1 MISVENLT
9 KRYGDRTAVSDV
21 SFSVRKGEIIG
32 FLGPNGAGKS
42 TTMRMITG
50 YLAPSSGRVSVGGFD
65 MERDPLKAKALI
77 GYLPEV
83 VPLYPEMSVFDYLKF
98 VAALKGI
105 PGKEHRARIDAIVE
119 RCWLTQYRNRLIS
132 HLSKGYRQ
140 RVGLAQALIHNPPVL
155 ILDEPTSGLDPK
167 QIIETRDLIRNLKGD
182 HTVIL
187 STHILP
193 EVQNVCSRV
202 MIINQGKVV
211 AEDSPD
217 RLEASLRGTQT
228 VRLEVAGASKDQVT
242 AVISA
247 VQGVNSVR
255 ANDKG
260 PEFPGQ
266 LNVEVDTKPEEEV
279 RAAVAAAVVSSGFKL
294 YELRAARLSLEEI
307 FLKLT
312 TEDSAAPQP
321 AKETANV

>member
-9 KRYGDRTAVSDV
+9 KRYGDRPAVNDV
-21 SFSVRKGEIIG
+21 TFAVKKGEILG

-50 YLAPSSGRVSVGGFD
+50 YLSPTSGRVTVGGFD
-65 MERDPLKAKALI
+65 MSQDPLKAKALI

-83 VPLYPEMSVFDYLKF
+83 VPLYPEMSVRDYLQF

-105 PGKEHRARIDAIVE
+105 PSKDQKARIDAMIE
-119 RCWLTQYRNRLIS
+119 RCWLTQYRDRLLS

-155 ILDEPTSGLDPK
+155 VMDEPTSGLDPK
-167 QIIETRDLIRNLKGD
+167 QIIETRDLIKNLAGE

-193 EVQNVCSRV
+193 EVQNVCHRV
-202 MIINQGKVV
+202 MIINGGKVV
-211 AEDSPD
+211 AEDSPE

-228 VRLEVAGASKDQVT
+228 IRMELAGPLDRLQGLLNAIDGINGARIDAKGAEFPDVLIAEIDARPDDELR
-242 AVISA
+242 AVIASA
-247 VQGVNSVR
+247 VI
-255 ANDKG
+255 AN
-260 PEFPGQ
+260 
-266 LNVEVDTKPEEEV
+266 
-279 RAAVAAAVVSSGFKL
+279 GFKL
-294 YELRAARLSLEEI
+294 YEMHAARLSLEEI

-312 TEDSAAPQP
+312 TEDVAATAPA
-321 AKETANV
+321 AKEVANV

>member
-9 KRYGDRTAVSDV
+9 KRYGDRTAVTDV
-21 SFSVRKGEIIG
+21 SFTVKKGEILG

-50 YLAPSSGRVSVGGFD
+50 YLSPSSGRVTVGGFD
-65 MERDPLKAKALI
+65 MDKDPLKAKALI

-83 VPLYPEMSVFDYLKF
+83 VPVYPEMTVRDYLKF
-98 VAALKGI
+98 VAALKGV
-105 PGKEHRARIDAIVE
+105 PANEQKGRIDAIVE
-119 RCWLTQYRNRLIS
+119 RCWLTQYRDRLIA

-155 ILDEPTSGLDPK
+155 IMDEPTSGLDPK
-167 QIIETRDLIRNLKGD
+167 QIIETRELIRNLAGD

-202 MIINQGKVV
+202 LIINQGRVV
-211 AEDSPD
+211 AEDAPE
-217 RLEASLRGTQT
+217 RLEASLRGSQSI
-228 VRLEVAGASKDQVT
+228 RLEVAGPEPAL
-242 AVISA
+242 SA
-247 VQGVNSVR
+247 TLGQVQGVTSVR
-255 ANDKG
+255 IQPKG
-260 PEFPGQ
+260 PEFPGILQ
-266 LNVEVDTKPEEEV
+266 VDVDAKPEDEV
-279 RAAVAAAVVSSGFKL
+279 RAAVAAAIIGNGFKL
-294 YELRAARLSLEEI
+294 YEMHAARLSLEEI

-312 TEDSAAPQP
+312 TEEPGTAVP
-321 AKETANV
+321 AKEVASV

>member
-1 MISVENLT
+1 
-9 KRYGDRTAVSDV
+9 
-21 SFSVRKGEIIG
+21 
-32 FLGPNGAGKS
+32 
-42 TTMRMITG
+42 G
-50 YLAPSSGRVSVGGFD
+50 YLSPSSGRVSIGGFD

-83 VPLYPEMSVFDYLKF
+83 VPLYPEMSVYDYLKF

-105 PGKEHRARIDAIVE
+105 PGKDHKARIDAIVE

-167 QIIETRDLIRNLKGD
+167 QIIQTRDLIRNLGGD

-193 EVQNVCSRV
+193 EVQNVCNRV

-228 VRLEVAGASKDQVT
+228 IRLEVAGATKDQLASVIN
-242 AVISA
+242 AVH
-247 VQGVNSVR
+247 GVNSVR

-260 PEFPGQ
+260 PEFPDQ
-266 LNVEVDTKPEEEV
+266 LLVEVDTKPEDEV
-279 RAAVAAAVVSSGFKL
+279 RAAVAAAVVGNGFKL
-294 YELRAARLSLEEI
+294 YELHAARLSLEEI

-312 TEDSAAPQP
+312 TEDATAAQP